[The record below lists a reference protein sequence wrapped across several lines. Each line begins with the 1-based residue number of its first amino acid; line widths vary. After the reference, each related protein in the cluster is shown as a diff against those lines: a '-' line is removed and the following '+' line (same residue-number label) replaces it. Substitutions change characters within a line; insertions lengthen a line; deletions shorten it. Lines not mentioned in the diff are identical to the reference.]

1 MQQTN
6 THTPTPAA
14 LPSVTIS
21 TITISTITNEGETTH
36 TITDQEAVTA
46 IQEAYEDAKAY
57 RNEVLNDLVQRA
69 IDKGIDE
76 KYRRIVG
83 NMSGFLADLSI
94 KPSGEAYAGFTR
106 NFHLAISH
114 LCKAVYEQAVK
125 DIAELPNT
133 IEGLREDI
141 HDHTAEHTHPYDF
154 RYEPSYPIAD

>member
-6 THTPTPAA
+6 NHITNPAA
-14 LPSVTIS
+14 IPSV
-21 TITISTITNEGETTH
+21 TISTITNEGETTH

-46 IQEAYEDAKAY
+46 IAEAYEDAKAY

-76 KYRRIVG
+76 KYRRIIG
-83 NMSGFLADLSI
+83 NMSGFLADLAI
-94 KPSGEAYAGFTR
+94 KPGGEAYAGFTQ
-106 NFHLAISH
+106 NFHLAMSH

-125 DIAELPNT
+125 DTVELPNT

-141 HDHTAEHTHPYDF
+141 HDHAAEHTHPYDF
-154 RYEPSYPIAD
+154 RYEPSFPIVD

>member
-6 THTPTPAA
+6 NHITNPAA
-14 LPSVTIS
+14 ASSTVTV
-21 TITISTITNEGETTH
+21 TTITNEGETTH
-36 TITDQEAVTA
+36 TINDQEAVTA

-57 RNEVLNDLVQRA
+57 REDVLNDLVQRA
-69 IDKGIDE
+69 IDKATD
-76 KYRRIVG
+76 KQYRRIISS
-83 NMSGFLADLSI
+83 MSGFLADLSI
-94 KPSGEAYAGFTR
+94 TPSGEAYEGFTR
-106 NFHLAISH
+106 NFHLAMSH

-133 IEGLREDI
+133 IDGLREDI

>member
-1 MQQTN
+1 MQKTN
-6 THTPTPAA
+6 NTITNPAA
-14 LPSVTIS
+14 IPSV
-21 TITISTITNEGETTH
+21 TISTITNEGETTH
-36 TITDQEAVTA
+36 TITDQEAVNA
-46 IQEAYEDAKAY
+46 IAEAYEDAKAY
-57 RNEVLNDLVQRA
+57 REDVLNDLVQRA

-94 KPSGEAYAGFTR
+94 KPSGEAYEGFTR
-106 NFHLAISH
+106 NFHLAMSH

-141 HDHTAEHTHPYDF
+141 HDHTAEHTHPYNF

>member
-1 MQQTN
+1 MQETN
-6 THTPTPAA
+6 NTITNPAA
-14 LPSVTIS
+14 IPSVTIS
-21 TITISTITNEGETTH
+21 TITNQGETTH
-36 TITDQEAVTA
+36 TITDQDAVTA
-46 IQEAYEDAKAY
+46 IAEAYEDAKAY
-57 RNEVLNDLVQRA
+57 REDVLNDLVQRA

-94 KPSGEAYAGFTR
+94 KPSGEVYAGFTR
-106 NFHLAISH
+106 NFHLAMSH

-141 HDHTAEHTHPYDF
+141 HNKDTAEHTHPYDF